1 MSRIVMKGIAPLLP
15 AFWRDRAGSAVVE
28 FAIYAPMLVFGCMA
42 TIDLGRAVY
51 EQMSLAEVLRV
62 GAERAMAN
70 AEPAAIKQHMEATA
84 EGEFVIAS
92 ESTPDTTISTATDA
106 LTLSARRYCACP
118 EAPGTELAS
127 CSSTCSNSAPPSI
140 FIRLE
145 AAKTFKGTILP
156 GMSLAS
162 RNDVQVR

>member
-1 MSRIVMKGIAPLLP
+1 MSRSFMNPIG

-28 FAIYAPMLVFGCMA
+28 FAIYAPILVFGCMA
-42 TIDLGRAVY
+42 TVDVSRAVY
-51 EQMSLAEVLRV
+51 ERMSIGEILRV
-62 GAERAMAN
+62 GAERAMRN
-70 AEPAAIKQHMEATA
+70 DEPAVIKQRMAATA
-84 EGEFVIAS
+84 EGEFVVAS
-92 ESTPDTTISTATDA
+92 ESATDTTISTGTNA

-118 EAPGTELAS
+118 ESPATELAS

-145 AAKTFKGTILP
+145 AAKSFSGIILP
-156 GMSLAS
+156 SMSLAS